1 MNALRITTY
10 LAISLAALAG
20 CVLLLVS
27 SAHAQN
33 DPFGALYAPPPPPP
47 GTAAAPAPSTRTGVT
62 SVTGAVGRSYA
73 GGQEGGF
80 ASLAQIGMLPR
91 VVAPIGLR
99 LKPWNPKVSA
109 KRPRILVPTYALAL
123 VRTGKAS
130 AFAGGAGAEMAA
142 RKASLS
148 TALVGVTDQ
157 LAEQLAQEAYD
168 DLMARLGAAGFDVV
182 TPAEIAASPDIS
194 RLEVVGTRARG
205 ANGMSVYGPAGAPLR
220 SGHPY
225 STAVLAGSKSAI
237 VFSDISAELDALILT
252 PQMAIDYQQLESTGR
267 RTYVG
272 SAQVGAKVWFDVL
285 GGSGAY
291 YVYGQRRG
299 LGSGPYGGFLLEN
312 NHGSTEPFGIM
323 YEVDDRSDSVA
334 LHNAFAQAGLGS
346 MYRQSQVYA
355 VEVDPQRYAA
365 LVRAA
370 FQGLNTA
377 IVAELKAARGMP

>member
-20 CVLLLVS
+20 CVVLLVS
-27 SAHAQN
+27 SAHAQS

-47 GTAAAPAPSTRTGVT
+47 GSTAAPAPSTRTGVT
-62 SVTGAVGRSYA
+62 GVTGAVGRSYA
-73 GGQEGGF
+73 GSQEGGF

-91 VVAPIGLR
+91 VVPPIGLR

-130 AFAGGAGAEMAA
+130 AFAGGAGSEMAA

-148 TALVGVTDQ
+148 TALVGVSDQ

-168 DLMARLGAAGFDVV
+168 DLMARLGTAGFDVV

-205 ANGMSVYGPAGAPLR
+205 TNGMSVYGPAGAPLR

-225 STAVLAGSKSAI
+225 STAMLAGSKSAI

-323 YEVDDRSDSVA
+323 YEVNDRSDSVA

-346 MYRQSQVYA
+346 MYHQSQIYA

-370 FQGLNTA
+370 FQGLNAA
-377 IVAELKAARGMP
+377 IVAELKSARGMP